1 MYIQRSIWSVQFLLL
16 ATYSMID
23 VALRSP
29 GDERDR
35 INNLTLSFSANDG
48 QGNVTFSTASAPST
62 ITCFNLANIFKND
75 GNASSTSSY
84 VVSNAQNFNSQTNYT
99 SLFYQQLNTSING
112 DSSGIGT
119 GKDAARTVEVFPGED
134 CRETGGLS
142 WYGFSCQNEDGERY
156 VVPGGVQSFS
166 IVSKA
171 ESVKQE
177 NCWVLSERGSASNN
191 FKGCFAAVM
200 AAALTGTLL
209 VLG

>member
-1 MYIQRSIWSVQFLLL
+1 MYIQRTRKSIF
-16 ATYSMID
+16 D

-29 GDERDR
+29 GNERNR
-35 INNLTLSFSANDG
+35 INNLTLSSSANDG

-62 ITCFNLANIFKND
+62 ITCFNLADIFKND

-99 SLFYQQLNTSING
+99 VNG
-112 DSSGIGT
+112 DSSGIGI

-156 VVPGGVQSFS
+156 LIPGGVQSFS

-177 NCWVLSERGSASNN
+177 HCWVLSERGSASNN
-191 FKGCFAAVM
+191 FEGCFAAVM